1 MPANKKIKREKR
13 RIKNLTKEIIKTA
26 IQDLQRY
33 PFLERVKF
41 AWFIIKGRK

>member
-13 RIKNLTKEIIKTA
+13 RIKNLTKEIIKNA
-26 IQDLQRY
+26 IRDLQRY